1 MKERIEELSVRYS
14 TMLDLLNLADMLREL
29 DLEKNDTE
37 TIKET
42 LEFIADKIEESV
54 SDINGKDK

>member
-1 MKERIEELSVRYS
+1 MEKK
-14 TMLDLLNLADMLREL
+14 LDLLNLADMLREL
-29 DLEKNDTE
+29 DLDKNDKE

-42 LEFIADKIEESV
+42 LNFIADKIEESV

>member
-14 TMLDLLNLADMLREL
+14 TMLDLLNLADMLREV
-29 DLEKNDTE
+29 DLEKNDKE
-37 TIKET
+37 VIRET
-42 LEFIADKIEESV
+42 LRFIADKIEESV